1 MKRRLFSL
9 LIVLAIAISAVA
21 AFENEVMVPYASAY
35 LDEYSVSLGAKGNG
49 RMNVSM
55 TVDGVTTMDRI
66 GVLCVD
72 IDEKRN
78 GTWYDFDEVYSDD
91 YPYFV
96 ISNSYDYADD
106 YSFYGTP
113 GRQYRVT
120 ITAYA
125 RKNGGS
131 DTGTVTSPVV
141 TCK

>member
-1 MKRRLFSL
+1 MKKRIVSL
-9 LIVLAIAISAVA
+9 LLMFALAITSVYAVKI
-21 AFENEVMVPYASAY
+21 ETVTPYASAY
-35 LDEYSVSLGAKGNG
+35 LDEYSVTLNAKGNG
-49 RMNVSM
+49 KMLVTM

-66 GVLCVD
+66 GVLCID

-96 ISNSYDYADD
+96 ISNSFDYADD
-106 YSFYGTP
+106 YAFYGTP

-131 DTGTVTSPVV
+131 DTGTVTSPIV
-141 TCK
+141 TCE